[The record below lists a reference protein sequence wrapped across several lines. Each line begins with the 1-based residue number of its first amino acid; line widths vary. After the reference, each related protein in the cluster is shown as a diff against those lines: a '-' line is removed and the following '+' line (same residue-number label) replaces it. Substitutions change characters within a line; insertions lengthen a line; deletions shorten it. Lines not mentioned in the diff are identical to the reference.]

1 MDVKIM
7 IKLGSNDNDPIRMKR
22 VDQIQNKKIM
32 IKFGSNNVGSNQ
44 TTKILINSAE
54 QVMINK

>member
-22 VDQIQNKKIM
+22 VDQIQNKKNNDKIW
-32 IKFGSNNVGSNQ
+32 IKQCGLKSNNRN
-44 TTKILINSAE
+44 ID
-54 QVMINK
+54 